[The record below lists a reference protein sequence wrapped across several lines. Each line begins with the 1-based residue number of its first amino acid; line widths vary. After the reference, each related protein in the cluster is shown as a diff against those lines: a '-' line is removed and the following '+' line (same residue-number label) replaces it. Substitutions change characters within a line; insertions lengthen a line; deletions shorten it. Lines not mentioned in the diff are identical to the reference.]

1 MSDQNVLSSGGF
13 GSGAGAVL
21 GTSSG
26 IANLA
31 SSLAA
36 RLGGSATSYFRQLRP
51 ASFRDVKFVSLGSEA
66 SFGRRNELHEYPG
79 RDDPWVEDLGKRT
92 RRIRMYGFVVGDDV
106 IAQRD
111 VLIAACETPGEGS
124 LVHPTLGQLTVSL
137 MDFRSIERWEKG
149 RYFEF
154 QFEFIEGGAQTYP
167 RSEDETTGKVL
178 NASSSLNLAAAEDFA
193 KSATSAIIKGATA
206 LEGAVITALGWYTK
220 ATNLVGD
227 ARNLFKLLT
236 NLPGDFGR
244 FTGSATLPT
253 FSKYPS
259 SSTAQSGA
267 TTESLIEA
275 ATVARAGVTT
285 ASSTLD
291 AAARALDAS
300 TVDDFSTAAQG
311 LTASVLA
318 ATTDPADAVR
328 LLSSLSG
335 FTPSGMTTTSPI
347 GVATSQM
354 KSACTDL
361 FRRSALASV
370 AVASSMYQPTSSDD
384 AASMRNQVSELLDA
398 EIDIAGDQA
407 QDATYEA
414 LRTLRA
420 AVIADLNKRGA
431 ALSSIREFS
440 FGASM
445 PSLVLA
451 QRIYGD
457 ATRADELVTQANPI
471 HPAFMPTKFKA
482 PSS

>member
-1 MSDQNVLSSGGF
+1 MNIAG
-13 GSGAGAVL
+13 GAGAVL
-21 GTSSG
+21 GTASG
-26 IANLA
+26 ITNLA

-36 RLGGSATSYFRQLRP
+36 RLGGSAGSYFDQLRP
-51 ASFRDVKFVSLGSEA
+51 ASFRGVPFVSLGSEA
-66 SFGRRNELHEYPG
+66 GFGRRKELHEYPQ
-79 RDDPWVEDLGKRT
+79 RDEPWVEDLGRGT
-92 RRIRMYGFVVGDDV
+92 RRIRLYGFVVGDDV

-111 VLIAACETPGEGS
+111 LLMEACETAGDGS
-124 LVHPTLGQLTVSL
+124 LVHPTLGRRTVSL

-154 QFEFIEGGAQTYP
+154 QFEFIEGGP
-167 RSEDETTGKVL
+167 RTFPTSETATTQAVSNAFGGL
-178 NASSSLNLAAAEDFA
+178 NIAAAADFA
-193 KSATSAIIKGATA
+193 RKASAAILQGAAVLGEAVNTA
-206 LEGAVITALGWYTK
+206 VGWYTYAK
-220 ATNLVGD
+220 NLVGD

-300 TVDDFSTAAQG
+300 TVDDFSAAAQG
-311 LTASVLA
+311 LTAAVLA

-335 FTPSGMTTTSPI
+335 FTPSGTTTASVI
-347 GVATSQM
+347 GMAMGQM
-354 KSACTDL
+354 QAACGDM
-361 FRRSALASV
+361 FRRAAIASVALAS
-370 AVASSMYQPTSSDD
+370 SRYQPTSSDD
-384 AASMRNQVSELLDA
+384 AASMRDQVSALLDA
-398 EIDIAGDQA
+398 EIDIAGDQGE
-407 QDATYEA
+407 DDTYEA

-420 AVIADLNKRGA
+420 AVVADLNKRGA
-431 ALSSIREFS
+431 GLSSIRTFD
-440 FGASM
+440 FAASM
-445 PSLVLA
+445 PVLVLA
-451 QRIYGD
+451 NRIYRD
-457 ATRADELVTQANPI
+457 ATRADELTTQINPI
-471 HPAFMPTKFKA
+471 HPAFCPKSFKA
-482 PSS
+482 LAQ